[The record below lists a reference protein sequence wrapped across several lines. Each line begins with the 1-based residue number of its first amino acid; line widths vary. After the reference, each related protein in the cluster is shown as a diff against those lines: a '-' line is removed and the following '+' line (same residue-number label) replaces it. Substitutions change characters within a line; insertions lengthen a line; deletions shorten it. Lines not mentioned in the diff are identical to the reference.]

1 MLTPYEIIVKSAL
14 PAIRGILVRELYT
27 RYKFKQTEIASSLHI
42 TQAAVSYYLTD
53 SRGKYVNVLFEHEDV
68 SEKIRELAR
77 EIQENRL
84 SLTELMIKIN
94 DIIVYMM
101 KNKYLCDLH
110 KLLESNLD
118 IENCDLCPEISS
130 EFEA

>member
-14 PAIRGILVRELYT
+14 PAIRGILVRELYN
-27 RYKFKQTEIASSLHI
+27 RYKCKQTEIADSLHI

-53 SRGKYVNVLFEHEDV
+53 SRGKYVNIIFEHEDIAD
-68 SEKIRELAR
+68 KIRRLAE
-77 EIQENRL
+77 EIHVNKL
-84 SLTELMIKIN
+84 NLTELMIRIN
-94 DIIVYMM
+94 GIIAYMM

-118 IENCDLCPEISS
+118 IESCNLCPEVSCKI
-130 EFEA
+130 